1 MKILTNEYL
10 CNTPNLKKPA
20 KGGPANFARL
30 FFNFLKKED
39 KKLEWQGLI
48 INDLDPNNKEIF
60 FKTLEA
66 DSKRNIFYFSLPFLL
81 TEKIRKA
88 KKVLDYRQVLKDPLE
103 KLTAVIKE
111 KSPDIVFLNGFS
123 MGNWL
128 ILEAAYKNNIPVIIQ
143 HAGIWFKELEVYK
156 DFYSTAGVKMM
167 KQMEKDSS
175 IFSNEEIFL
184 NDFSRS
190 YFDQK
195 VLKGKRAKKNKF
207 TIIPLPVDFNF
218 FKKSDTQKTKFNFDK
233 KKFNIGL
240 IARWDRIKNHEAVAR
255 LSVEIKK
262 NNLPWV
268 INSVTR
274 IPESNINADIK
285 KIYRENIRVIDFLS
299 KKEIKDFCS
308 HNDLVIIPSKFDV
321 SPTVLLETLAC
332 QIPVAISPNVGF
344 VDDYYK
350 LGADDWVID
359 FEKPQLAVESLK
371 KIKKKKLPIKLT
383 RHLIKKHNL
392 ENVFEQY
399 LSLIND
405 LKK

>member
-39 KKLEWQGLI
+39 KKLEWQGII

-103 KLTAVIKE
+103 KLTTVIKE

-240 IARWDRIKNHEAVAR
+240 IARWDRIKNHEAAAR

>member
-39 KKLEWQGLI
+39 KKLEWQGII

-350 LGADDWVID
+350 LGADDWVMD

>member
-60 FKTLEA
+60 LKTLED

-167 KQMEKDSS
+167 KRMEKDSS

-195 VLKGKRAKKNKF
+195 VLKGKRTKKNKF

-268 INSVTR
+268 INSITR

-285 KIYRENIRVIDFLS
+285 KYTERI
-299 KKEIKDFCS
+299 
-308 HNDLVIIPSKFDV
+308 
-321 SPTVLLETLAC
+321 
-332 QIPVAISPNVGF
+332 
-344 VDDYYK
+344 
-350 LGADDWVID
+350 
-359 FEKPQLAVESLK
+359 FE
-371 KIKKKKLPIKLT
+371 
-383 RHLIKKHNL
+383 
-392 ENVFEQY
+392 
-399 LSLIND
+399 
-405 LKK
+405 